1 MYEFFMFENY
11 LNKLSEGNF
20 NENLNIMGLNIS
32 MMLFYVFIGSMV
44 WVIFS
49 FMFVFV
55 VTFPKLENEL
65 ATIISL
71 IKMIPP

>member
-1 MYEFFMFENY
+1 MFENY